1 MANRSAS
8 RTLGLVLCGGESRR
22 MGADKAL
29 MTLGGVPLIEYAVK
43 AVRGVADE
51 VRLGTGSA
59 PRYASLG
66 LACVLD
72 APGGAQAGPLAG
84 LVAGL
89 RAASAA
95 GFDALVVCACDTPR
109 VSSVLLARLL
119 DQLLS
124 GSADI
129 VLLGTH
135 KAGQVHPEPLI
146 GAYRISSLSAAEQA
160 LANGQRKMTSFHSGL
175 EVTLVS
181 EHDVPVSEP
190 ARNLNTPLDLEAE
203 QLMLHPSAPGA
214 KA

>member
-72 APGGAQAGPLAG
+72 APGGAQAGPLVG

-95 GFDALVVCACDTPR
+95 GFDALVVCVRATR
-109 VSSVLLARLL
+109 R
-119 DQLLS
+119 
-124 GSADI
+124 GSA
-129 VLLGTH
+129 
-135 KAGQVHPEPLI
+135 
-146 GAYRISSLSAAEQA
+146 LSCSAIC
-160 LANGQRKMTSFHSGL
+160 LASFKMAQRTSYCW
-175 EVTLVS
+175 
-181 EHDVPVSEP
+181 
-190 ARNLNTPLDLEAE
+190 ARTR
-203 QLMLHPSAPGA
+203 PG
-214 KA
+214 KCIPNR

>member
-1 MANRSAS
+1 MANRSVS

-29 MTLGGVPLIEYAVK
+29 MTLGGMPLIEYAVN

-59 PRYASLG
+59 PRYATLG

-72 APGGAQAGPLAG
+72 APDATQAGPLAG

-89 RAASAA
+89 RAARES

-109 VSSVLLARLL
+109 VTGALLGHLLA
-119 DQLLS
+119 QLQ
-124 GSADI
+124 GSTADL

-135 KAGQVHPEPLI
+135 KGGQVHPEPLI

-160 LANGQRKMTSFHSGL
+160 LSEGQRKMTSFHAGL
-175 EVTLVS
+175 EVALVS

-203 QLMLHPSAPGA
+203 ELMLHPSVPGA
-214 KA
+214 EA